1 MTESNPIKAQLTAL
15 AAYLESRRE
24 QILQSWLNSV
34 ASDPQLSTP
43 SGISRA
49 QFNDHIPQVLD
60 AFDRRLQADDGA
72 DKLQA
77 HIDEKESAAEHG
89 LHRWQQ
95 GYNQGDTIREW
106 GHLHY
111 ALLSEL
117 ESFSREQPQLHD
129 DVMPIARRALVRL
142 CGEGVAESAAR
153 YERLQRSEAASR
165 VRELESALEQLQLLD
180 RQRAETWREAAHDLR
195 GTVGVITNA
204 SAILSREA
212 EVDPSRGFVSQIL
225 QRSVTSLR
233 GLLTDLMDL
242 ARLEAGQE
250 QRKLQRFDAAAVLRE
265 FCDGMRPLASQRNL
279 FLKAEGPGSL
289 MVEGDAVKVVRIAQN
304 LVLNALK
311 ITERGGIRL
320 TWDERINP
328 AGKQWELCVQDT
340 GPGFQPQS
348 PSAPLERA
356 LRRATEDAHE
366 VDARAT
372 AQNETTQPAA
382 TMKSQSDPQ
391 AFTLPAGE
399 GIGLSI
405 VKRLCELLDASLEL
419 ETAPGEGTTFR
430 VVLPSA
436 YPDGSAPEVPAA
448 RSAPGPSLA

>member
-233 GLLTDLMDL
+233 GLLSDLMDL

-250 QRKLQRFDAAAVLRE
+250 YRRLRQFDAADMLQE
-265 FCDGMRPLASQRNL
+265 FCDSILH
-279 FLKAEGPGSL
+279 
-289 MVEGDAVKVVRIAQN
+289 DAV
-304 LVLNALK
+304 
-311 ITERGGIRL
+311 
-320 TWDERINP
+320 
-328 AGKQWELCVQDT
+328 ELDSGDV
-340 GPGFQPQS
+340 G
-348 PSAPLERA
+348 
-356 LRRATEDAHE
+356 
-366 VDARAT
+366 
-372 AQNETTQPAA
+372 
-382 TMKSQSDPQ
+382 
-391 AFTLPAGE
+391 
-399 GIGLSI
+399 
-405 VKRLCELLDASLEL
+405 
-419 ETAPGEGTTFR
+419 
-430 VVLPSA
+430 
-436 YPDGSAPEVPAA
+436 
-448 RSAPGPSLA
+448 